1 MSDSSRIDLLNVRL
15 LDIAVV
21 IAALPI
27 ALLMGAPAVGCIVA
41 AVVWI
46 VQRVVAG
53 IVDGKARAQQDPRA
67 ALKLNFVAMMVRVWA
82 ICLAIVL
89 CGVAV
94 DRSDGAAAAATM
106 LVAFTVYLAVTLL
119 TRTTD
124 RKSVHA

>member
-1 MSDSSRIDLLNVRL
+1 MLNVRL
-15 LDIAVV
+15 LDVAVV

-27 ALLMGAPAVGCIVA
+27 VLLLGAPVVGCLVA
-41 AVVWI
+41 TVVWI

-53 IVDGKARAQQDPRA
+53 VVEGKAREQDDPRA
-67 ALKLNFVAMMVRVWA
+67 ALKLNFVAMMARVWL

-94 DRSDGAAAAATM
+94 DRRDGAAAAATM

>member
-1 MSDSSRIDLLNVRL
+1 MSDLLNVRL
-15 LDIAVV
+15 LDIAFVV
-21 IAALPI
+21 AALPI
-27 ALLMGAPAVGCIVA
+27 VLLMGAPAVGCIVA
-41 AVVWI
+41 TLVWI
-46 VQRVVAG
+46 AQRFVAG
-53 IVDGKARAQQDPRA
+53 VVDGKAREQQNPRA

-89 CGVAV
+89 CGVVV

-106 LVAFTVYLAVTLL
+106 LVAFTVHLAVTLL

>member
-1 MSDSSRIDLLNVRL
+1 MTETPRLDLLNVRL
-15 LDIAVV
+15 LDVALV

-27 ALLMGAPAVGCIVA
+27 VLLLGAPAVGCIVA
-41 AVVWI
+41 SVVWI

-53 IVDGKARAQQDPRA
+53 IVDGRARAQQDPRA

-94 DRSDGAAAAATM
+94 DRADGAAAAITM
-106 LVAFTVYLAVTLL
+106 LAAFTVYLAVTLL

>member
-1 MSDSSRIDLLNVRL
+1 VLNIRM

-21 IAALPI
+21 IAILPI
-27 ALLMGAPAVGCIVA
+27 ALLLGAPAVGCIVA
-41 AVVWI
+41 TVVWI

-53 IVDGKARAQQDPRA
+53 VVDGRARAQHDPRS
-67 ALKLNFVAMMVRVWA
+67 ALKLNFVAMMARVWL

-89 CGVAV
+89 CGVLV

>member
-1 MSDSSRIDLLNVRL
+1 VLNLRL

-21 IAALPI
+21 VMALPI
-27 ALLMGAPAVGCIVA
+27 ALLLGAPAVGCIVA
-41 AVVWI
+41 TVVWI
-46 VQRVVAG
+46 AQRIVAG
-53 IVDGKARAQQDPRA
+53 VVEGRARAQDDPRQ
-67 ALKLNFVAMMVRVWA
+67 ALKLNFVAMMARVWA

-94 DRSDGAAAAATM
+94 DRQDGAAAAVTM

-119 TRTTD
+119 SRSLD